1 MSDVLRVLLA
11 DDEPLALERLVF
23 AFRDLPGSEVVATAT
38 NGLEAAALI
47 AELAPD
53 VAILDIQM
61 PGRTGLGV
69 AAGIAGAGRTQVIF
83 VTAHEHH
90 AVDAFDV
97 DAADYLLKPL
107 RVDRLRLAMERA
119 RRRRVAMAPN
129 APATPSCSPSPATGA
144 DAVAPAAAADPA
156 GPAPHDPAFWVP
168 TRSGTVRVRFDE
180 VDWIEAA
187 KDYVMLH
194 TRTRSHILRA
204 TMSAIAS
211 RVSPQQF
218 VRVHRS
224 AFVRP
229 AAVRRLHPT
238 SAGGAVLELV
248 DDVAVPVGP
257 SYLSEVARRFAGRR

>member
-119 RRRRVAMAPN
+119 P
-129 APATPSCSPSPATGA
+129 PSRGDGA
-144 DAVAPAAAADPA
+144 QCAGDALVLALASDRC
-156 GPAPHDPAFWVP
+156 G
-168 TRSGTVRVRFDE
+168 RSGTGCGRGPGRPG
-180 VDWIEAA
+180 AA
-187 KDYVMLH
+187 
-194 TRTRSHILRA
+194 
-204 TMSAIAS
+204 
-211 RVSPQQF
+211 
-218 VRVHRS
+218 
-224 AFVRP
+224 
-229 AAVRRLHPT
+229 
-238 SAGGAVLELV
+238 
-248 DDVAVPVGP
+248 
-257 SYLSEVARRFAGRR
+257 